1 MNQIL
6 LIQVYKFLWISVYD
20 QSYEHPV
27 SNSVKSMKEERSL
40 ALDSAKVLNF

>member
-1 MNQIL
+1 MKQIL
-6 LIQVYKFLWISVYD
+6 LILKFLWISGYD
-20 QSYEHPV
+20 HSSEHPV